1 MSGPNRRH
9 ASGLGFGLVH
19 NRRKLLLGFA
29 GLVALAALVFNVSRF
44 APDTM
49 AHEII
54 EYAGIALIVVCI
66 LGRTWSSMYIGGRK
80 LKGIVT
86 DGPYSIVRN
95 PLYVFSVVGAAG
107 VGMQL
112 GSITAGLLLAAVV
125 FVFFY
130 LLTLQEEQV
139 LESLHGDVYRAYC
152 AKVPR
157 MVPNPALWHD
167 ADRIEISPRIVRT
180 TFFDALIFLV
190 AVPAFETLES
200 LQLAGYVPTLFHIY

>member
-1 MSGPNRRH
+1 MSGSNRRH

-19 NRRKLLLGFA
+19 NRRKLLLGIA
-29 GLVALAALVFNVSRF
+29 GLIALAALVFNVSRF
-44 APDTM
+44 APDT
-49 AHEII
+49 AVHETL
-54 EYAGIALIVVCI
+54 EYFGIALIIACI

-95 PLYVFSVVGAAG
+95 PLYVFSVIGAAG

-112 GSITAGLLLAAVV
+112 GSITAGLLLGAVV
-125 FVFFY
+125 FIFFY

-139 LESLHGDVYRAYC
+139 LEKLHGDVYRAYC

-157 MVPNPALWHD
+157 MIPNPALWHD
-167 ADRIEISPRIVRT
+167 AEHIEISPRIVRR

-190 AVPAFETLES
+190 AVPAFEMLER
-200 LQLAGYVPTLFHIY
+200 LQVAGHVPTLFHIY